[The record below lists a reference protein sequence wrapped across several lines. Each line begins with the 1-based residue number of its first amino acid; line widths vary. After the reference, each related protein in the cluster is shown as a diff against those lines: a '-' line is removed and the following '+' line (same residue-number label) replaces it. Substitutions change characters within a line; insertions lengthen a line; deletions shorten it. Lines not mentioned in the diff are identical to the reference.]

1 MFLIGDYSQRRAGAE
16 TSKIQQFLRDEP
28 TQFDARNALLSHL
41 GARDTLR
48 HFLVFSPSRSVGGW
62 LLCLA
67 RLVTF
72 MTFGLSG
79 RARVNSP
86 APASIVPSASGDCAD
101 NYHEEK

>member
-1 MFLIGDYSQRRAGAE
+1 
-16 TSKIQQFLRDEP
+16 
-28 TQFDARNALLSHL
+28 
-41 GARDTLR
+41 
-48 HFLVFSPSRSVGGW
+48 
-62 LLCLA
+62 
-67 RLVTF
+67 